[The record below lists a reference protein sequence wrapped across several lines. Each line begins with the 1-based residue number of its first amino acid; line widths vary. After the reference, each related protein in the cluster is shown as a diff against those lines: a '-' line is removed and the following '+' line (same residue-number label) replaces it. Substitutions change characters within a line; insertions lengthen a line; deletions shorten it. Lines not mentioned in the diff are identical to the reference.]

1 MKEDTVIRLK
11 RQEEEKGFDILRDI
25 LRRGAKKLL
34 AQAIEAEISEYL
46 EQYGNER
53 LEDGKKAVVRNG
65 YLPERTVQTGIG
77 DVEVKIPKIRD
88 RAGQNRKFS
97 SAIIPP
103 YLKRSKNLSELL
115 PVLYLKGIS
124 TGDFSE
130 ALSSILGKEA
140 SGLTSSTISRLK
152 SEWESEYCGWQK
164 RDLSHKRYVYVWA
177 DGVHFHVRSNDAR
190 ACMLVMIG
198 VTDTGRKE
206 LIAVELGYK
215 ENTENWR
222 GIINGLK
229 AQGLEYPPELVIA
242 DGALGLWNAVTQEW
256 SSSRHQR
263 CWVHKSQNVLC
274 KLPKT
279 VQKTAKT
286 YLHEIWQAETK
297 KDALASYDKMVQV
310 FEAKYPKAMK
320 CLTKDKEQMLA
331 FYDFPAVHWYHIR
344 TSNAIESVFSTVRL
358 RSDKTKNCVSEKTL
372 SSLVFKLTQSAQKNW
387 QKIRGFDELKNVIQG
402 INFVDGIKQNTLQP
416 PQRYVA

>member
-1 MKEDTVIRLK
+1 MNEDTVIRLK
-11 RQEEEKGFDILRDI
+11 RQEEEKGFDILTDI

-140 SGLTSSTISRLK
+140 SGLTEL
-152 SEWESEYCGWQK
+152 C
-164 RDLSHKRYVYVWA
+164 LNLVY
-177 DGVHFHVRSNDAR
+177 
-190 ACMLVMIG
+190 
-198 VTDTGRKE
+198 
-206 LIAVELGYK
+206 
-215 ENTENWR
+215 
-222 GIINGLK
+222 GL
-229 AQGLEYPPELVIA
+229 
-242 DGALGLWNAVTQEW
+242 
-256 SSSRHQR
+256 
-263 CWVHKSQNVLC
+263 
-274 KLPKT
+274 
-279 VQKTAKT
+279 
-286 YLHEIWQAETK
+286 
-297 KDALASYDKMVQV
+297 
-310 FEAKYPKAMK
+310 
-320 CLTKDKEQMLA
+320 
-331 FYDFPAVHWYHIR
+331 
-344 TSNAIESVFSTVRL
+344 
-358 RSDKTKNCVSEKTL
+358 
-372 SSLVFKLTQSAQKNW
+372 
-387 QKIRGFDELKNVIQG
+387 
-402 INFVDGIKQNTLQP
+402 
-416 PQRYVA
+416 